1 MTFLTLDYHVNNIQ
15 INSLGKQQS
24 ILNPFLSEVLFES
37 VHINMSSEKCSLSW
51 KEFDSCA
58 IDTFKDL
65 LSDQDFTDVTL
76 ACEDNKQVKAH
87 KAILS
92 SSSNFFKRILKNNPH
107 QHTLIYLK
115 GITWS
120 NLQAIIQ
127 FIYLGQTEV
136 DRESFET
143 SMNDAKELEVKGLG
157 DIHETKLL
165 SNIATDVEPDK
176 IILDSSYFEDTILP
190 DVFPTVQVTVE
201 DDSYQQTSAL
211 AIKKDKDQKYPC
223 NQCSYKADTVSHLR
237 GHQENL
243 HKSKSV

>member
-1 MTFLTLDYHVNNIQ
+1 MSKLRLSQ
-15 INSLGKQQS
+15 PSLAG
-24 ILNPFLSEVLFES
+24 
-37 VHINMSSEKCSLSW
+37 SW
-51 KEFDSCA
+51 AE
-58 IDTFKDL
+58 L
-65 LSDQDFTDVTL
+65 G
-76 ACEDNKQVKAH
+76 
-87 KAILS
+87 
-92 SSSNFFKRILKNNPH
+92 NNPH

-136 DRESFET
+136 ERESFEAF
-143 SMNDAKELEVKGLG
+143 MNDAKELEVKGLG

-223 NQCSYKADTVSHLR
+223 TQCEYFSTTSS
-237 GHQENL
+237 NL
-243 HKSKSV
+243 QIHIMAKHEGITFECDIVDCDQFSMKTNLTRHKKNKHEL